1 MFDLLFLSL
10 LPFNGYKFFIEI
22 RINMPTTPKKVNILN
37 LILIL
42 ITLLA
47 LSAAAYLWFQNQP
60 KTKTKKQDEIT
71 IVSPVFLTLKPF
83 TVSLP
88 ASEDNGDINKIL
100 YVGMVLRVADEDQKT
115 ALLEYLPEVRSDILF
130 LLSKQYVSKLKQETG
145 KFELQEQIKNTL
157 SRQYD
162 IKHSVKIDEVL
173 FTDFII
179 R

>member
-1 MFDLLFLSL
+1 
-10 LPFNGYKFFIEI
+10 
-22 RINMPTTPKKVNILN
+22 MPTTPKKVNILN

-47 LSAAAYLWFQNQP
+47 LGTAVYLWLQNQSRTMA
-60 KTKTKKQDEIT
+60 KTQDEIT

-88 ASEDNGDINKIL
+88 TSEDSGDINKIF

-115 ALLEYLPEVRSDILF
+115 VLLEYLPEVRSDILL
-130 LLSKQYVSKLKQETG
+130 LLSKQYVNTLKIEVG
-145 KFELQEQIKNTL
+145 KSELQEQIKNTL